1 MCRFILSVFAC
12 FFTIMGRGHAQMVQ
26 PDWNL
31 YTSHARFLA
40 SDQLQGRGTGTPGG
54 EKAAQYIADQLSS
67 FGLVPAQENYSFY
80 QYIPMHR
87 SRPLSGTILTITS
100 PGSAS
105 PETLHVSDD
114 FLIYRGGN
122 QASLVQPVP
131 LIFVGYGIVAP
142 EYDYDDYQDINVAGK
157 IVLFLEGEPAS
168 ADPEFFKG
176 DQSTGYAYVEAKQR
190 IAISKGALGTILV
203 MECPESD
210 ETWARYQREFYFEDV
225 SLAYQVA
232 GPLSLLLHPRRI
244 RQLTRNTLSACDLY
258 EEVRQFRYQPR
269 ELPVQL
275 SFTGYFQNQD
285 FLSANVV
292 GLVPAVKNRRE
303 EAVLISAHYDHLGIG
318 MPVYGDSIYNG
329 LQDNALG
336 VAMVLELARYFALHP
351 DLIQR
356 DLIFLL
362 TTGEEKGLLG
372 AQYYV
377 DHPLR
382 PLYKTS
388 ANLNIDGVAS
398 IDAFREVIGVGAELS
413 DLGMLLY
420 KIATLNGLREVH
432 IPPGFQKNESFAR
445 SDQIAF
451 ARGGIPA
458 INILDGPAY
467 KNLPDEQGFQ
477 VLREWFE
484 NYYHSP
490 FDDLSQSISR
500 EGITQHFDLL
510 RQYIELITNYTG
522 KIEWNPNTEYY
533 HIRLQTVAE
542 KR

>member
-1 MCRFILSVFAC
+1 MLFSFPVTSRTQNIL
-12 FFTIMGRGHAQMVQ
+12 
-26 PDWNL
+26 PDWRQFTAHFR
-31 YTSHARFLA
+31 YLA
-40 SDQLQGRGTGTPGG
+40 SDQLQGRGTGTPGA
-54 EKAAQYIADQLSS
+54 EMAAQYIADQLSS
-67 FGLVPAQENYSFY
+67 FGVVPVQENYSFY

-87 SRPLSGTILTITS
+87 SRPLPGTVLTIMD
-100 PGSAS
+100 SAEAT
-105 PETLHVSDD
+105 PETLQVAED

-122 QASLVQPVP
+122 QASLVHPVP
-131 LIFVGYGIVAP
+131 LVFVGYGIVAP
-142 EYDYDDYQDINVAGK
+142 EFDYDDYQDINVAGK
-157 IVLFLEGEPAS
+157 MVLFLEGEPAS
-168 ADPEFFKG
+168 ADADFFNG
-176 DQSTGYAYVEAKQR
+176 DQTTAYAYAEAKQR
-190 IAISKGALGTILV
+190 IAISKGAVGTIMV
-203 MECPESD
+203 MECPED
-210 ETWARYQREFYFEDV
+210 EAGWSRFQQEFYFEDI

-232 GPLSLLLHPRRI
+232 GPLSLLLNPGRT
-244 RQLTRNTLSACDLY
+244 RQLTRSSLSACDLY
-258 EEVRQFRYQPR
+258 TEVREFRYQPR
-269 ELPVQL
+269 ELPVQV
-275 SFTGYFQNQD
+275 SFTGYFQNHD

-292 GLVPAVKNRRE
+292 GLVPAGKNRSE
-303 EAVLISAHYDHLGIG
+303 ETILISAHYDHLGIG
-318 MPVYGDSIYNG
+318 MAVNGDSIYNG

-336 VAMVLELARYFALHP
+336 VAMTLELARYFARHAGVL
-351 DLIQR
+351 QR

-382 PLYKTS
+382 PLYKTV

-398 IDAFREVIGVGAELS
+398 IDEFREVIGVGAELS

-420 KIATLNGLREVH
+420 KIASVNGLREVQ

-467 KNLPDEQGFQ
+467 KNFSDEQGVR
-477 VLREWFE
+477 VLAEWFD
-484 NYYHSP
+484 NYYHTP
-490 FDDLSQSISR
+490 FDDLKQNISR
-500 EGITQHFDLL
+500 EGISQHFDLL
-510 RQYIELITNYTG
+510 RQYIELVANYTG

-533 HIRLQTVAE
+533 HIRLQTIAE